1 MKRILIVLVS
11 VIAFCVLPMHAQGLY
26 EISSARIGEQKPNS
40 NYRPMV
46 GFGSSY
52 SSGVGVSLQFHAMSA
67 SRPSF
72 GTFVSADNYIASVSV
87 APPSVRRVSPWLP
100 GNDKDG
106 DTTLEGLL
114 TEDRKLPLP
123 DGTYVLLL
131 LAAGYVAGVAIRRRK
146 AQTGR

>member
-40 NYRPMV
+40 NYGPMV

-52 SSGVGVSLQFHAMSA
+52 SSGVGVSLQFHAMSSV
-67 SRPSF
+67 SRSSF

-87 APPSVRRVSPWLP
+87 TPSPSVRRI
-100 GNDKDG
+100 
-106 DTTLEGLL
+106 TTPSHPTHEGWG
-114 TEDRKLPLP
+114 RVGALP

-131 LAAGYVAGVAIRRRK
+131 LAAGYVAGVALRRRK